1 MSFKNIKEVFDN
13 ALSHLTVDEAFL
25 KDVSQY
31 GKYFVNKNDEHVQF
45 FGSNL
50 LGVHAV
56 RFLPED
62 RLNWTVDLLDIDE
75 YETRRNVVKLPTVNE
90 TWIRGTDVMNISC
103 LYLVHRVFNSD
114 LSPKL
119 KEQGM
124 MDILLV
130 MHYKLISSLMAHN
143 FKYPT
148 DEATAMAVYAALSKK
163 YALKAYGSWHA
174 VFVARCKDIIDR
186 KSIHMR
192 TIDKF
197 NDDGAIQY
205 MITDIQGRLKSMVKN
220 LNKVFYDIRTQNA
233 KILTVSGRVQLADGA
248 VVRDMQRNL
257 PPFKRYIH
265 EVVLDKPRFIKTE
278 LVQVISSMMPT
289 MAEKLLFDALFAL
302 HDKCSKNDKSALKLI
317 DETML
322 HAFQHLGSDKAITG
336 RTPDVGEIVSK
347 LRGLYTASRSTD
359 PVLQVMRDIAS
370 DLVKKNVKT
379 KNESMIAA
387 VRTGLLLY
395 IVLRAFSKGY
405 YG

>member
-13 ALSHLTVDEAFL
+13 ALSHLTIDEAFL

-31 GKYFVNKNDEHVQF
+31 AKYFVNKNDEHVQF

-62 RLNWTVDLLDIDE
+62 RLSWTVDLLDIDE

-103 LYLVHRVFNSD
+103 IYLVHRVFNSD

-130 MHYKLISSLMAHN
+130 MHYKLMSSLMAHN

-220 LNKVFYDIRTQNA
+220 LNKVFYDIRT
-233 KILTVSGRVQLADGA
+233 
-248 VVRDMQRNL
+248 
-257 PPFKRYIH
+257 
-265 EVVLDKPRFIKTE
+265 
-278 LVQVISSMMPT
+278 
-289 MAEKLLFDALFAL
+289 
-302 HDKCSKNDKSALKLI
+302 
-317 DETML
+317 
-322 HAFQHLGSDKAITG
+322 
-336 RTPDVGEIVSK
+336 
-347 LRGLYTASRSTD
+347 
-359 PVLQVMRDIAS
+359 
-370 DLVKKNVKT
+370 
-379 KNESMIAA
+379 
-387 VRTGLLLY
+387 
-395 IVLRAFSKGY
+395 
-405 YG
+405 

>member
-233 KILTVSGRVQLADGA
+233 KILTVSGRVQLEDGA